1 MSAMEIG
8 KYRQFFDIDE
18 KYFPCIDDSAI
29 EAGAEWKNTYPHETF
44 ISLLKNTERML
55 GGTTKRSIWIHG
67 AYGTGKS
74 QCAYALKK
82 ILEAP
87 EEEVKEYWS
96 RYEPL
101 RNNADLLQKLLGHK
115 ERKIVTAFRYASGG
129 ITTPR
134 DLFFAI
140 QESVKKALEE
150 NPQITYYGENTLK
163 ESVISWLEDP
173 AHKSFFDTLLKKP
186 EWNAAFSQSTSDEV
200 LNTLRKSADVKS
212 LMDNIFSLAD
222 KEGITAMTLDADKL
236 KAWLKDVIVKNDTK
250 IVFVWDEFSGFF
262 KQNRNSLDEFQKIVA
277 LCQEVPFYLIVVT
290 HQTDS
295 IINSE
300 DQAWSVVRQRFDFS
314 QITLPDNIAFN
325 LIGHAFNV
333 KPAAKDTWD
342 VCANDLNSRLTDSR
356 REVMKAAK
364 IGDPKVIKDIMPLH
378 PMAALVLKNIAS
390 AFQSNQR
397 SMFDFIK
404 TSNTD
409 DVHAFQWFI
418 ENTGPADEYPLLTV
432 DMLWNFFYEK
442 GRENLTTDIRMIL
455 DTYPQQHSLRDDEQR
470 VLKAI
475 LIMQAIDKRLGGSI
489 DLLKPTEQNISYVFE
504 GISSGLDTACKNI
517 AKGLNRK
524 GILVQNPIGNNKF
537 AYGAAVLAGDQVKID
552 KLKKEIRQNSTT
564 NKLVDDGKLSTA
576 LSLSPAL
583 RLRFCDDPVTGALTP
598 VTYSDFLRK
607 VNALKDKQSP
617 WRSYAVIAFAKDNE
631 EAAAFRKLIKETAAK
646 DEYSNLVFIDA
657 LSTPLGEEELDSY
670 VEYAAMAQ
678 YYQGN
683 NNQSSKENA
692 NKATQVLSVNW
703 RNRIYNGSFILY
715 YDDCRDGEKV
725 VGGSGVAHQLQ
736 AIVLRKHKYIFDFS
750 RGLTENQLKL
760 TQGKAAAKC
769 GIIKKT
775 SSVVVNVERS
785 VLPTVWE
792 VERYWENPTTSTE
805 NISIIKTA
813 VENLIKENFDKDGQ
827 IAIGDIYDY
836 LETEYGFAPCNLSA
850 FLTGFLLHE
859 YRGEPYRYRDAN
871 DANGPMTDEK
881 LSEMIYNWMNKRTSQ
896 TYIVKMTPEEKAFY
910 EVTEKAWDIPAHS
923 CASAAQAGIRIK
935 GKMQGLGLPVWS
947 LEDVDTT
954 GAYETVRKYIDLV
967 QKEGSEAHAV
977 AINIG
982 TIARQKPSLGEQL
995 KQLIS
1000 IENCQKGM
1008 RSFLQ
1013 GYEGGI
1019 LISLADEIGAS
1030 NTLLQDVSRLFSV
1043 QNSSLWNVETGKD
1056 QIKALITDYQF
1067 VKITNSILNSD
1078 SHSKKDAISVWTEQL
1093 KFAMCSYEALQAQY
1107 PSLSK
1112 TIEFLLKIYQGT
1124 DILPDQMAKYVE
1136 ELSAHSDEVKNYF
1149 SNEYPTFHDIYS
1161 AYLDGITVEELV
1173 NLKTPELAGIFK
1185 KTRTESNTIVKK
1197 AAEEYRKGQ
1206 IKTQMFDLWKNKTD
1220 SKNPIDW
1227 SAKHRTPILLM
1238 VPRSEYDDAKKTF
1251 ETLNRNNMTEAEIKK
1266 ALDYLEHTSLFD
1278 DLQDPDKV
1286 DRAFQNLLGSYK
1298 SILTDLDLVR
1308 DKLEQLAIEPYDWD
1322 NHPSVKKKITD
1333 LAKAEYDA
1341 GGSDRVIIRIENM
1354 KNDELKSYLIKL
1366 VKENMNLGVEIM
1378 NGGE

>member
-418 ENTGPADEYPLLTV
+418 ENTGPTDEYPLLTV

-455 DTYPQQHSLRDDEQR
+455 DT
-470 VLKAI
+470 
-475 LIMQAIDKRLGGSI
+475 
-489 DLLKPTEQNISYVFE
+489 QNN
-504 GISSGLDTACKNI
+504 T
-517 AKGLNRK
+517 
-524 GILVQNPIGNNKF
+524 
-537 AYGAAVLAGDQVKID
+537 
-552 KLKKEIRQNSTT
+552 
-564 NKLVDDGKLSTA
+564 
-576 LSLSPAL
+576 
-583 RLRFCDDPVTGALTP
+583 
-598 VTYSDFLRK
+598 FLRR
-607 VNALKDKQSP
+607 Q
-617 WRSYAVIAFAKDNE
+617 E
-631 EAAAFRKLIKETAAK
+631 E
-646 DEYSNLVFIDA
+646 
-657 LSTPLGEEELDSY
+657 PL
-670 VEYAAMAQ
+670 
-678 YYQGN
+678 N
-683 NNQSSKENA
+683 
-692 NKATQVLSVNW
+692 
-703 RNRIYNGSFILY
+703 
-715 YDDCRDGEKV
+715 
-725 VGGSGVAHQLQ
+725 
-736 AIVLRKHKYIFDFS
+736 
-750 RGLTENQLKL
+750 
-760 TQGKAAAKC
+760 
-769 GIIKKT
+769 
-775 SSVVVNVERS
+775 
-785 VLPTVWE
+785 
-792 VERYWENPTTSTE
+792 
-805 NISIIKTA
+805 
-813 VENLIKENFDKDGQ
+813 
-827 IAIGDIYDY
+827 
-836 LETEYGFAPCNLSA
+836 
-850 FLTGFLLHE
+850 
-859 YRGEPYRYRDAN
+859 
-871 DANGPMTDEK
+871 
-881 LSEMIYNWMNKRTSQ
+881 
-896 TYIVKMTPEEKAFY
+896 
-910 EVTEKAWDIPAHS
+910 
-923 CASAAQAGIRIK
+923 
-935 GKMQGLGLPVWS
+935 
-947 LEDVDTT
+947 
-954 GAYETVRKYIDLV
+954 
-967 QKEGSEAHAV
+967 
-977 AINIG
+977 
-982 TIARQKPSLGEQL
+982 
-995 KQLIS
+995 
-1000 IENCQKGM
+1000 
-1008 RSFLQ
+1008 
-1013 GYEGGI
+1013 
-1019 LISLADEIGAS
+1019 
-1030 NTLLQDVSRLFSV
+1030 
-1043 QNSSLWNVETGKD
+1043 
-1056 QIKALITDYQF
+1056 
-1067 VKITNSILNSD
+1067 
-1078 SHSKKDAISVWTEQL
+1078 
-1093 KFAMCSYEALQAQY
+1093 
-1107 PSLSK
+1107 
-1112 TIEFLLKIYQGT
+1112 
-1124 DILPDQMAKYVE
+1124 
-1136 ELSAHSDEVKNYF
+1136 
-1149 SNEYPTFHDIYS
+1149 
-1161 AYLDGITVEELV
+1161 
-1173 NLKTPELAGIFK
+1173 
-1185 KTRTESNTIVKK
+1185 
-1197 AAEEYRKGQ
+1197 
-1206 IKTQMFDLWKNKTD
+1206 
-1220 SKNPIDW
+1220 
-1227 SAKHRTPILLM
+1227 
-1238 VPRSEYDDAKKTF
+1238 
-1251 ETLNRNNMTEAEIKK
+1251 
-1266 ALDYLEHTSLFD
+1266 
-1278 DLQDPDKV
+1278 
-1286 DRAFQNLLGSYK
+1286 
-1298 SILTDLDLVR
+1298 
-1308 DKLEQLAIEPYDWD
+1308 
-1322 NHPSVKKKITD
+1322 
-1333 LAKAEYDA
+1333 
-1341 GGSDRVIIRIENM
+1341 
-1354 KNDELKSYLIKL
+1354 
-1366 VKENMNLGVEIM
+1366 
-1378 NGGE
+1378 